1 MPAELQA
8 RATSASAGFVESQMQ
23 PNDLVAII
31 QWSAGRINVV
41 EDFTG
46 DRDRLIA
53 DLAKIDNSPTS
64 DAGGLY
70 GLMNATMT
78 LRTLREQKALIY
90 FTGPAFR
97 QSVGRD
103 QLQTLI
109 EAAQQANVAFYPV
122 DVSAL
127 PAADRK

>member
-1 MPAELQA
+1 MPLQA
-8 RATSASAGFVESQMQ
+8 RAISASAGFVESQMQ
-23 PNDLVAII
+23 PNDLIAIMK
-31 QWSAGRINVV
+31 WRAGRLNVV

-53 DLAKIDNSPTS
+53 SLADLENRPNS
-64 DAGGLY
+64 DAGGFD
-70 GLMNATMT
+70 GLINATRM
-78 LRTLREQKALIY
+78 LQPLREKKSLIY

-97 QSVGRD
+97 QSIGRD
-103 QLQTLI
+103 QLQTLV
-109 EAAQQANVAFYPV
+109 EAAQQASVAFYPI